1 MVVYNRWQ
9 AHTLKER
16 ASIVIS
22 QIHVYPVKS
31 LGGESRQTAC
41 TQPRGLQHDR
51 RWMVVDPEGRFLTQR
66 TLPRMA
72 LLSARA
78 DSDALVLQAP
88 SLPALR
94 VLLTPAALGEPI
106 RVRVWQSE
114 CHALAVS
121 PDADRWLSDVLQS
134 PCRLVYMPD
143 QTQRLVPAPFRRAQ
157 GIVSF
162 ADAFPLLL
170 ASEASLHDLNERLLV
185 PIPMNRFRP
194 NIVVSGTAPYAED
207 NWQAVTLGETL
218 FYVVKPC
225 ARCLLTTV
233 DQATGLSDGPEPLR
247 TLAFYR
253 RQGEKVVFGQ
263 YLIPAAVG
271 TVSVGM
277 RVQAH
282 G

>member
-1 MVVYNRWQ
+1 M
-9 AHTLKER
+9 KER

-31 LGGESRQTAC
+31 LGGEARQTAYVE
-41 TQPRGLQHDR
+41 PRGLRHDR

-72 LLSARA
+72 LISART

-88 SLPALR
+88 SLRALR
-94 VLLTPAALGEPI
+94 VPLTPPAGSDLVD
-106 RVRVWQSE
+106 VRVWQSE
-114 CHALAVS
+114 CRALAVS

-143 QTQRLVPAPFRRAQ
+143 HTQRLVPAEFRRAE

-170 ASEASLHDLNERLLV
+170 VGEASLHDLNTRLAV
-185 PIPMNRFRP
+185 PIPINRFRP

-207 NWQAVTLGETL
+207 SWQAVTLGEAL

-225 ARCLLTTV
+225 ARCLVTTI
-233 DQATGLSDGPEPLR
+233 DQATGLSDSPEPLR
-247 TLAFYR
+247 TLASYR

-263 YLIPAAVG
+263 YLIPAALG